1 MSFNI
6 TPGSKYSIQY
16 NLFPLQAGYVP
27 LPYIRLNIHSDL
39 ISQTELTDLIR
50 RTLPTS
56 LFVMVSQMIF
66 HRLLTFLPCYLFFF
80 FNIVIIYLFCVQPQE
95 KGSVNQSTVAKIFS
109 GL

>member
-6 TPGSKYSIQY
+6 TPGNKYSIQY

-39 ISQTELTDLIR
+39 ISQTELTDLVR

-56 LFVMVSQMIF
+56 LFVMVSQMRYF
-66 HRLLTFLPCYLFFF
+66 SEFLCSYLSINNFLFTSLLFFCF
-80 FNIVIIYLFCVQPQE
+80 QPQE
-95 KGSVNQSTVAKIFS
+95 KGSTNQSTVAKIFT